1 MAKAKAK
8 CICATCGK
16 EFVVEKNCFNRAD
29 ANNFESYAAEHYD
42 ECKDCYLSRIK
53 AAAEKRANA
62 LIEKYNLPLVT
73 GVSEKQIAYADNL
86 RRDFLN
92 SCTEKKFEFAA
103 TADSLLADRQE
114 TLRALAD
121 EHCGGN
127 IEEAKIRSLEAYGL
141 LKYYTLLHESNAG
154 KIIELL
160 KD

>member
-16 EFVVEKNCFNRAD
+16 EFTVEATCYNRKD
-29 ANNFESYAAEHYD
+29 ANNFESYAAEQYD
-42 ECKDCYLSRIK
+42 ECKDCYSSRIK
-53 AAAEKRANA
+53 AAAEKRAKA
-62 LIEKYNLPLVT
+62 LIEKYNLPEIT
-73 GVSEKQIAYADNL
+73 GVSEKQIAYANNL
-86 RRDFLN
+86 RRNFLN
-92 SCTEKKFEFAA
+92 SCSEKKFEFAA

>member
-16 EFVVEKNCFNRAD
+16 EFTVEATCYNRAD
-29 ANNFESYAAEHYD
+29 ADNFESYAVEHYH
-42 ECKDCYLSRIK
+42 ECKDCCSSRIK
-53 AAAEKRANA
+53 AEAEKRANA
-62 LIEKYNLPLVT
+62 LIEKYNLPEIT
-73 GVSEKQIAYADNL
+73 GVSEKQIAYANNL
-86 RRDFLN
+86 RRIFLN
-92 SCTEKKFEFAA
+92 SCNEKKFEFAA

-114 TLRALAD
+114 KLRALAD

-127 IEEAKIRSLEAYGL
+127 IEEAKIRALEAYGL
-141 LKYYTLLHESNAG
+141 WDYYTLLRESNAG